1 MGFLGHSE
9 FKSMQD
15 LYVHEIED
23 LYDAEKRLVG
33 ALGKMAETARADDLR
48 QAFYEHQRQTEGHL
62 GRLEQIFQMMGR
74 DPERET
80 CPAMKGLIAEGEEMI
95 EARGDAHV
103 RDAALIGA
111 AQRVE
116 HYEIAAYGT
125 ARSHART
132 LGFADQAELLQQTLE
147 EEGETD
153 KRLTSIAESHVNREA
168 ET

>member
-1 MGFLGHSE
+1 MGWLGHTE
-9 FKSMQD
+9 FNSLRD
-15 LYVHEIED
+15 LYVHQLED
-23 LYDAEKRLVG
+23 LYDAEKRLVA
-33 ALGKMAETARADDLR
+33 ALGKMAQTAQADDLR
-48 QAFYEHQRQTEGHL
+48 QALTEHQRQTEGHV

-74 DPERET
+74 RPERET
-80 CPAMKGLIAEGEEMI
+80 CQAMKGLIGEGEEMI
-95 EARGDAHV
+95 EARGDTHV

-132 LGFADQAELLQQTLE
+132 LGFNDQAQLLQQTLE

-153 KRLTSIAESHVNREA
+153 KRLTSIAETHVNREA
-168 ET
+168 EA